1 MKTGHLQSSVLCV
14 VPRDPVEQLLQKI
27 HLKVVQ
33 VMLVETG
40 ILPAPKEEVVLWY
53 VQTLVQDQGLSL
65 RTAWRMQI
73 NGRVTC
79 AHIWT
84 GQEQSDALSAYPSV
98 GPGVPQNLLNPQD
111 LAQDQLLFLLILVR
125 NTMIE
130 INWTQGP
137 SIGLVLFA
145 RMKTGPKQKNALFVI
160 IPDLI
165 ILKQSSWQRLKRLL
179 Q

>member
-1 MKTGHLQSSVLCV
+1 MKTGRLRSSVPCV
-14 VPRDPVEQLLQKI
+14 VPRDLVGQLLRKT

-33 VMLVETG
+33 VMLVEIG
-40 ILPAPKEEVVLWY
+40 ILPAPKEEVVLWS
-53 VQTLVQDQGLSL
+53 VQTLVQDQGLNL
-65 RTAWRMQI
+65 HIAWKMPI
-73 NGRVTC
+73 NGHATC

-125 NTMIE
+125 STMIE

-145 RMKTGPKQKNALFVI
+145 HMKTGPRLKNVLFAI

-165 ILKQSSWQRLKRLL
+165 ILKQSSSQRLKRLL